1 MPTSSACLSD
11 NLPSIYS
18 TPGAVL
24 GFFTD
29 IMPSSKQPHEEGLTS
44 PNL

>member
-1 MPTSSACLSD
+1 MPTSCACLSD
-11 NLPSIYS
+11 DSPSIYS
-18 TPGAVL
+18 TPGAAL

-29 IMPSSKQPHEEGLTS
+29 ITPSSKQPHEEGL